1 MEVVQI
7 LITDY
12 FCKVC
17 GRILITVDEIT
28 TGICNDCL
36 MNEYLE
42 DITNDNIS

>member
-17 GRILITVDEIT
+17 GKLLVTEHEIT
-28 TGICNDCL
+28 TSICSDCL
-36 MNEYLE
+36 TNEYLE